1 MIGTP
6 HTRRV
11 GHTFPLVNVR
21 VRDNKT
27 EFETCEKM
35 CLFFFLF
42 LNSLG
47 NHHVTAQ
54 GGPRPDHSLA
64 LGVRAKE
71 NTVYPPKPK
80 CL

>member
-1 MIGTP
+1 M
-6 HTRRV
+6 R
-11 GHTFPLVNVR
+11 
-21 VRDNKT
+21 
-27 EFETCEKM
+27 
-35 CLFFFLF
+35 LFFLLS

-71 NTVYPPKPK
+71 NTVYPPKTQMSLVRMRPRQFS
-80 CL
+80 LRVTTWTSQQVRLHI